1 MLVTAIT
8 RSSIVAVA
16 VPVVLVQVLDRWHP
30 LPYGWAGYLPDNL
43 MGWSG
48 PNNMELV
55 KIFGVYLNNFQF
67 GPLLYAGLAAL
78 LLALC
83 WPFWRRSAENG

>member
-1 MLVTAIT
+1 MLVAAAT
-8 RSSIVAVA
+8 RSSIVSMA
-16 VPVVLVQVLDRWHP
+16 VPVLLVQVLDRCYQ

-48 PNNMELV
+48 PNNVELV
-55 KIFGVYLNNFQF
+55 KLFGVYLNNFQF

-83 WPFWRRSAENG
+83 WPFWRRSARGL